1 MPAPG
6 ELLADRYRIVKPLGA
21 GGMATVHQA
30 RDERLERDVAVK
42 ILLPNHAGDPVLATR
57 FEREARSLAAASHP
71 GVVAVFDVDPGDPAA
86 GREPFF
92 VMELCT
98 GGSLADRLS
107 GGRRLPPDE
116 LIPILISV
124 ADGLSGL
131 HARGIVHRDVK
142 PQNILLPPDR
152 AKLADFGLARSGGA
166 DELSELT
173 APGTAVGTMA
183 YLAPEVL
190 AGETAGPAADIYAL
204 GVAAFSGLTGSLPR
218 PASSMAELIASGSRE
233 APRVSEAAPDIGTAF
248 DEPIAAALDVNPAA
262 RPDAVSLGAAL
273 TTALGRWSRGRS
285 ADRTVAE
292 AAAPSVA
299 SASPAAAPL
308 WSSPIEDASTA
319 SMAILPAAAGPGSPA
334 EAPTA
339 SITQP
344 TAIARPS
351 QPSVATRPRRGSAA
365 LAALLGGALVGAAL
379 WFAVTGLLRPGA
391 LSPSATGSPS
401 AAPSLAS
408 PSASVGAASPS
419 AAPTPSIFAR
429 ALSAMDKVDAAIAS
443 AASGGGLKG
452 KERNDLQRHAD
463 DVRSALQAEDLK
475 RARDAANELEK
486 AVEKVSDELD
496 DTDAARLSDAVE
508 AVRDILG
515 RG

>member
-6 ELLADRYRIVKPLGA
+6 ELLAGRYRIVKPLGA

-42 ILLPNHAGDPVLATR
+42 VLLPNHAGDPVLATR

-142 PQNILLPPDR
+142 PQNILLAPDR

-190 AGETAGPAADIYAL
+190 AGETASPAADIYAL
-204 GVAAFSGLTGSLPR
+204 GVAAFAGLTGSLPR
-218 PASSMAELIASGSRE
+218 PASSMAELVSAGSRP
-233 APRVSEAAPDIGTAF
+233 APRVSEAAPDIGPAF
-248 DEPIAAALDVNPAA
+248 DEPIAAALEVNPAA
-262 RPDAVSLGAAL
+262 RPDAVSLGAGL
-273 TTALGRWSRGRS
+273 TTALGRWSRGRF
-285 ADRTVAE
+285 ADR
-292 AAAPSVA
+292 AAATAAASSPA
-299 SASPAAAPL
+299 SARAAAAPL
-308 WSSPIEDASTA
+308 WSPPVEDVTTG
-319 SMAILPAAAGPGSPA
+319 SMAIAPATTGPGSPA

-339 SITQP
+339 SITKP
-344 TAIARPS
+344 TAIATPS
-351 QPSVATRPRRGSAA
+351 QVPVANRPRLGAAA
-365 LAALLGGALVGAAL
+365 LAALLGGALVGVAL
-379 WFAVTGLLRPGA
+379 WFGVSGLLRPGA
-391 LSPSATGSPS
+391 FGPSATGSPS

-408 PSASVGAASPS
+408 PSPSVATASPS
-419 AAPTPSIFAR
+419 AGPTPSVFAR
-429 ALSAMDKVDAAIAS
+429 ALAAMDEVDAAIAS

-452 KERNDLQRHAD
+452 KERNDLQHRAD
-463 DVRSALQAEDLK
+463 DVRSALQAKDLK
-475 RARDAANELEK
+475 RARDAANELQK

-496 DTDAARLSDAVE
+496 DAQATRLSDAVA